1 MGRVDIERNAKPLD
15 LVKWKCEY
23 LVDAEDQERRCFVL
37 KEDADSHTYSTM
49 GLLVPKDLIYFLKQH
64 ITNGRVWTSKYN
76 IF

>member
-37 KEDADSHTYSTM
+37 KEDADSHILILPWVCWS
-49 GLLVPKDLIYFLKQH
+49 PKI
-64 ITNGRVWTSKYN
+64 
-76 IF
+76 